1 MTDREVVE
9 LQAQRQGRPTLVLS
23 RPVSE
28 WTPVEILDEMKS
40 GSQLGRARSAF
51 YSAVGLQ
58 EQELQQRKPPGPI
71 ELRRMEFQAVIEI
84 AKALGLE
91 IAYKSE
97 TETEAPTPGPGNTAN
112 E

>member
-9 LQAQRQGRPTLVLS
+9 LQAQRQSRPSLALP

-28 WTPVEILDEMKS
+28 WTPVEILDEMIS
-40 GSQLGRARSAF
+40 GLQLGRARSAF
-51 YSAVGLQ
+51 ICAVGLQ
-58 EQELQQRKPPGPI
+58 EQALQQRKPPGPI

-84 AKALGLE
+84 AKALGIE
-91 IAYKSE
+91 ITYQNFDS
-97 TETEAPTPGPGNTAN
+97 GDMAN

>member
-9 LQAQRQGRPTLVLS
+9 LQAKRQSRPTLILP
-23 RPVSE
+23 RPVFE

-51 YSAVGLQ
+51 YRAVGQQ
-58 EQELQQRKPPGPI
+58 EQALQQRKPPGPI

-84 AKALGLE
+84 AQALGIE
-91 IAYKSE
+91 IVYETPSE
-97 TETEAPTPGPGNTAN
+97 GSSDDY
-112 E
+112 